1 MGLPGLS
8 LQGTLSVAALG
19 LNAQQSALR
28 VIGQNISN
36 VNTPGYSLQTIVL
49 EPLGNLL
56 GVNATNVFRNSDN
69 LISGRIYDE
78 TSSEKFL
85 ESKISLLSQVEAF
98 LNESQTEGINGALNE
113 FFNSLQDLS
122 LRPDGI
128 AEREGVLGSASI
140 FINELNRTARA
151 INNIQVSAD
160 NKIRE
165 VVTEIN
171 TITKEIARLNVESLT
186 ANSTIPGGG
195 NSLLDQRDE
204 LVRQLSELI
213 DVRVIYDSNG
223 SATVLTKGSGYTLVA
238 NNVSSDLSVQPN
250 ANNKNYLDV
259 YIGSNKTISYNIT
272 NSILGGE
279 LGGLIAVRDV
289 STNNVIDNLDRMT
302 ATLINEFNKIHRTGF
317 GLDGSTGLDFFQP
330 LTARGTHNVNNIGD
344 ASITA
349 SITDYNALTYDNY
362 IIEFQDVPPLT
373 YNIYREGDLTT
384 PIATGAYNSGV
395 PISIEGLSI
404 TITDGAG
411 GPPSAGDKFY
421 VSTREGATQN
431 IALNPVVASDINK
444 IASSSDLNQL
454 PGNNDIA
461 LQLANLIDA
470 RIFQNGSANISN
482 YYGAIVSQLG
492 TDLKSANTTLESQ
505 HSIVEQLSNIREQ
518 ISGVSLDEESIKLMA
533 YQRGF
538 QASSRV
544 ITIVD
549 ELLQELVNIL

>member
-49 EPLGNLL
+49 EPSGNLL
-56 GVNATNVFRNSDN
+56 GVNATNVLRNSDN

-85 ESKISLLSQVEAF
+85 ESKTSLLSQVEAF
-98 LNESQTEGINGALNE
+98 LNESQTQGINGALNE
-113 FFNSLQDLS
+113 FFSSLQDLS

-171 TITKEIARLNVESLT
+171 TITKEIARLNVEALT

-195 NSLLDQRDE
+195 NALFDQRDE

-250 ANNKNYLDV
+250 GNNKNYLDV

-272 NSILGGE
+272 NSIRGGE
-279 LGGLIAVRDV
+279 LGGLIAVRDAHIGPV
-289 STNNVIDNLDRMT
+289 S
-302 ATLINEFNKIHRTGF
+302 
-317 GLDGSTGLDFFQP
+317 
-330 LTARGTHNVNNIGD
+330 
-344 ASITA
+344 
-349 SITDYNALTYDNY
+349 
-362 IIEFQDVPPLT
+362 
-373 YNIYREGDLTT
+373 
-384 PIATGAYNSGV
+384 
-395 PISIEGLSI
+395 
-404 TITDGAG
+404 
-411 GPPSAGDKFY
+411 
-421 VSTREGATQN
+421 
-431 IALNPVVASDINK
+431 
-444 IASSSDLNQL
+444 
-454 PGNNDIA
+454 
-461 LQLANLIDA
+461 
-470 RIFQNGSANISN
+470 
-482 YYGAIVSQLG
+482 
-492 TDLKSANTTLESQ
+492 
-505 HSIVEQLSNIREQ
+505 
-518 ISGVSLDEESIKLMA
+518 
-533 YQRGF
+533 
-538 QASSRV
+538 
-544 ITIVD
+544 
-549 ELLQELVNIL
+549 